1 MKIGVYKIQFN
12 KSSYELNSQ
21 YDGISQSEK
30 DKLSESNVIGSYDM
44 DDIDFKYVLYVITCK
59 IEINKYIEILNNN
72 FIQYKIY
79 DITND
84 VLMNRINWSEILLDK
99 KKEYYTF
106 INDINLWISENLDID
121 IVLDRISESGIESL
135 TTIEKEFLKT
145 YKI

>member
-145 YKI
+145 YKV